1 MGDDR
6 DPVLDGALQVLR
18 RNPAAST
25 AELAAAGGISR
36 ATLHRRYPRREDLL
50 GALAR
55 RAVTEVEQALARVAA
70 APGPALPRLVAE
82 LLPVAYDFTFLAR
95 VPDSEVADAA
105 ATWAVLDGRLTELM
119 ATAQRA
125 GELRPDV
132 PPVWPATVL
141 LSLLLGASD
150 AVDAGTLAPRDVERL
165 VLGTLLDGLGGE
177 RS

>member
-1 MGDDR
+1 MGDER
-6 DPVLDGALQVLR
+6 DPVLDGALRVLR

-55 RAVTEVEQALARVAA
+55 RAMTEVEEAFARARA
-70 APGPALPRLVAE
+70 DGGPVLPRLVAE

-105 ATWAVLDGRLTELM
+105 ATWAELDVRLAEMM
-119 ATAQRA
+119 ADAQRR
-125 GELRPDV
+125 GELRRDV
-132 PPVWPATVL
+132 PPAWLATVL
-141 LSLLLGASD
+141 VSLLLGASD
-150 AVDAGTLAPRDVERL
+150 AVDAGALAPRDVERL
-165 VLGTLLDGLGGE
+165 VLTTVVDGLVGE